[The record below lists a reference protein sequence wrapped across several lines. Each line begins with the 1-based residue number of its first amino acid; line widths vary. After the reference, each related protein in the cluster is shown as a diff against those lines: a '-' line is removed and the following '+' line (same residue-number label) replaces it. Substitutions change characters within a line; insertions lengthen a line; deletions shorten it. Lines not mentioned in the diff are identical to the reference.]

1 MSDRPRLRPL
11 ECFPIE
17 HRGQRLLALR
27 DPSLLA
33 EQVTTLPPAAAAVV
47 ALLDGDTTRD
57 EICEEFFRRYRQKLP
72 RPALDGLL
80 ADLDRALLLDSEHFR
95 DQAARVLGD
104 YARAEVRPALHA
116 GRSYPT
122 DPEQLSHQLDSYF
135 SHPQGPGPARP
146 GTAPLPRALIAPHI
160 DFQRGGPAYAW
171 AYRPL
176 ADASERPEVIVVLG
190 TAHNGIEHPFILT
203 TKHYATPLGLV
214 RTEVDLVRAVA
225 AHTTELI
232 GQGATL
238 FADEFHHRAE
248 HSLEFQMVWLR
259 HLLGPALDD
268 NGPDGRRPQVAVLP
282 ILCGTLYEFIEQG
295 ADPANDERVGGLLTA
310 LQQVLAGR
318 RVLWIAAADLAH
330 VGPRYG
336 DPQPLGPS
344 DTAALEQRDQAT
356 LAPVLG
362 GDAAGWFSAI
372 AAERD
377 RRRVCGLA
385 PIYGMLTAARPGTG
399 RLAAYAQCPAEQ
411 GSVVS
416 IASIIYS

>member
-17 HRGQRLLALR
+17 HGGQKLLALR

-47 ALLDGDTTRD
+47 ALLDGEADRD
-57 EICEEFFRRYRQKLP
+57 QICEEFFRRYRQKLP
-72 RPALDGLL
+72 RAALDGLL

-95 DQAARVLGD
+95 DHATRVLGD

-116 GRSYPT
+116 GRSYPA
-122 DPEQLSHQLDSYF
+122 DPEQLARQLDGYF
-135 SHPQGPGPARP
+135 APPHGPGPVRP

-176 ADASERPEVIVVLG
+176 AEASERPEVIVVFG
-190 TAHNGIEHPFILT
+190 TAHSGIEHPFILT
-203 TKHYATPLGLV
+203 TKHYETPLGRV
-214 RTEVDLVRAVA
+214 RTEVDLVRALA
-225 AHTTELI
+225 THTTELT
-232 GQGATL
+232 GTGGATL

-259 HLLGPALDD
+259 HILGPALE
-268 NGPDGRRPQVAVLP
+268 QIAVLP

-295 ADPANDERVGGLLTA
+295 ADPANDERVGGFLTA
-310 LQQVLAGR
+310 LQQIAGER

-336 DPQPLGPS
+336 DPQPLGPA
-344 DTAALEQRDQAT
+344 DTAALEERDQTT
-356 LAPVLG
+356 LAPVLS

-385 PIYGMLTAARPGTG
+385 PIYGMLAAARPGTG
-399 RLAAYAQCPAEQ
+399 RLSAYAQCPAEQ

-416 IASIIYS
+416 IASITYS

>member
-1 MSDRPRLRPL
+1 MSDCPRLRPL

-17 HRGQRLLALR
+17 HRGQKLLALR

-47 ALLDGDTTRD
+47 ALLDGETPRD
-57 EICEEFFRRYRQKLP
+57 QICEEFFRRYRQKLS
-72 RPALDGLL
+72 RAALDGLL
-80 ADLDRALLLDSEHFR
+80 ADLDRALVLDSEHFR
-95 DQAARVLGD
+95 EHATRVLGD

-116 GRSYPT
+116 GRSYPK
-122 DPEQLSHQLDSYF
+122 DPEELSRQLDGYF
-135 SHPQGPGPARP
+135 SSPQGPGPSRP

-176 ADASERPEVIVVLG
+176 ADASERPEVIVILG
-190 TAHNGIEHPFILT
+190 TAHSGIEHPFILT

-214 RTEVDLVRAVA
+214 RTDVDLVRALA
-225 AHTTELI
+225 THTTELT
-232 GQGATL
+232 GTSGATL

-259 HLLGPALDD
+259 HLLGPALDSI
-268 NGPDGRRPQVAVLP
+268 GQIAVLP
-282 ILCGTLYEFIEQG
+282 ILCGTLYEFVEQG
-295 ADPANDERVGGLLTA
+295 ADPANDERVGGFLTA
-310 LQQVLAGR
+310 LQQVLAER

-336 DPQPLGPS
+336 DSQPLGPT

-377 RRRVCGLA
+377 QRRVCGLA

-416 IASIIYS
+416 IASITYS

>member
-17 HRGQRLLALR
+17 HRGQKLLALR

-47 ALLDGDTTRD
+47 ALCDGDTSRD
-57 EICEEFFRRYRQKLP
+57 EICEEFFRRYRQRLP
-72 RPALDGLL
+72 REALDSLL
-80 ADLDRALLLDSEHFR
+80 ADLDRAFLLESDHFR
-95 DQAARVLGD
+95 EHAARVLGD
-104 YARAEVRPALHA
+104 YARAEVRPPVHA
-116 GRSYPT
+116 GRSYPS
-122 DPEQLSHQLDSYF
+122 DPEELGRQLDSYF

-146 GTAPLPRALIAPHI
+146 GTGPLPQALIAPHV

-176 ADASERPEVIVVLG
+176 AEASERPEVIVVLG
-190 TAHNGIEHPFILT
+190 TAHSGIEHPFILT
-203 TKHYATPLGLV
+203 TKHFATPLGLV
-214 RTEVDLVRAVA
+214 RTDLELVRALA
-225 AHTTELI
+225 TQTAELM
-232 GQGATL
+232 GGGADL

-259 HLLGPALDD
+259 HLLGPALE
-268 NGPDGRRPQVAVLP
+268 GISVLP
-282 ILCGTLYEFIEQG
+282 ILCGTLYEFVEQG
-295 ADPANDERVGGLLTA
+295 ADPASDERVGGFLT
-310 LQQVLAGR
+310 VLREVVAGR

-344 DTAALEQRDQAT
+344 DTAVLEQRDQAT
-356 LAPVLG
+356 LGPVLG

-377 RRRVCGLA
+377 QRRVCGLA
-385 PIYGMLTAARPGTG
+385 PIYGMLAAASPGAG
-399 RLAAYAQCPAEQ
+399 RMAAYAQCPAES

-416 IASIIYS
+416 IASIIYP